1 MKLKELFE
9 AKGTD
14 KQHIQRYTDLSRP
27 LSRALYKHN
36 IEGTEPPETI
46 DGHHIP
52 SLDRITTKSA
62 LSKNITVY
70 TGIRHNPESI
80 MDNNIIHFPVYVS
93 TSEYESVAAKFAI
106 RQARRKDDMEKN
118 HIEPAHI
125 LAIHVKKGQHAVDI
139 SGKSLE
145 QHEKERLLPRGTTV
159 KVLDNPEIYDIEGRP
174 VYVWDCLIISQ
185 NNQVS

>member
-1 MKLKELFE
+1 MKRKNKKNNDF
-9 AKGTD
+9 
-14 KQHIQRYTDLSRP
+14 
-27 LSRALYKHN
+27 RAGLGNHYFKPPIPH

-46 DGHHIP
+46 EGHHIP

-62 LSKNITVY
+62 
-70 TGIRHNPESI
+70 
-80 MDNNIIHFPVYVS
+80 F
-93 TSEYESVAAKFAI
+93 EYESVAVKFAI
-106 RQARRKDDMEKN
+106 RQAGRKDDREKN
-118 HIEPAHI
+118 HIEPAHV

-145 QHEKERLLPRGTTV
+145 QHEKERLLPRGTTI

-185 NNQVS
+185 NNQVN